1 MIKKYFFPA
10 LALTFILTAC
20 SNDKAKSDKLIEAN
34 KVHLESVA
42 ILENVESGLHV
53 MKKLAETKQD
63 SLRLHKLD
71 SLENLIELWEEG
83 VVEVPGFEHEHHH
96 EKGGHHEHK
105 PTPQMTDESML
116 EYQLNAKEAIESL
129 QRDLKNI

>member
-71 SLENLIELWEEG
+71 SLENLLELWEEG

-96 EKGGHHEHK
+96 EKGGHHEHQ